1 MEKKNREV
9 RILVDKYKSGRDSDA
24 KPLTMCINGTVDA
37 VVQGGIKKYEEAF
50 FIDEYFRNNPQEVD
64 NITYLKRTIVD
75 QVRSFFFFFLLNTFQ
90 KLQNNLYNVTH
101 SFI

>member
-64 NITYLKRTIVD
+64 NITYLKRTIID
-75 QVRSFFFFFLLNTFQ
+75 QVCALTLKVVALFRHT
-90 KLQNNLYNVTH
+90 
-101 SFI
+101 